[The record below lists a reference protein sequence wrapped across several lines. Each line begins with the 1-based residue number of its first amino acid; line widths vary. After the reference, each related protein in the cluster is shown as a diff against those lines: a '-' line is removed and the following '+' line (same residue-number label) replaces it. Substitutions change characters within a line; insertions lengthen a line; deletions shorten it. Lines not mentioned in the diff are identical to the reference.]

1 MDRIIMH
8 IDVNNA
14 FLSWSAIDL
23 LNKGY
28 KYDIRDS
35 YAVIGGDEKSRSGI
49 VLAKSM
55 PAKKLGIYTSETLY
69 SARKKCPVLKTYPP
83 NYSFYIEMSNKLFE
97 LLSKYTP
104 DIEVAS
110 IDECYLDYTPVK
122 HLYGDELKFAKKI
135 QKEIYDTLK
144 FTVNIGIANNKLCAK
159 MASDFEKP
167 YKIHTLYDYEVKD
180 KMWPLPVGDLF
191 GVGKK
196 SSQKL
201 IDLGIKTIGNL
212 AAADSDWL
220 YKYFKNQAIHMINSA
235 NGIDNSPVMSE
246 AEELKGIG
254 NEITLDHDVNSKKEL
269 EQYLLYLSDKVAR
282 RLRNTNRYCY
292 VVAIILKDKYFKRM
306 SRQRKLKNPTNSS
319 EEIYN
324 ICINILN
331 EIEEMEPVRL
341 VGVRLSQLVDKRS
354 HQVSL
359 FEDINEVQ
367 TVSELDKTMDKLK
380 NKYGS
385 NIVKKAIFANVKEK
399 KRLHDK

>member
-1 MDRIIMH
+1 MDRIVMH

-69 SARKKCPVLKTYPP
+69 SARKKCKALKVYPP

-97 LLSKYTP
+97 LLNKYTP

-110 IDECYLDYTPVK
+110 IDECYLDYTPIK
-122 HLYGDELKFAKKI
+122 HLYGDELEFARKI
-135 QKEIYDTLK
+135 QREIYDTLK

-167 YKIHTLYDYEVKD
+167 NKIHTLYDSEIKS
-180 KMWPLPVGDLF
+180 KMWPLKVGDLF
-191 GVGKK
+191 GIGKK
-196 SSQKL
+196 SSEKL
-201 IDLGIKTIGNL
+201 TNLGIKTIGDL
-212 AAADSDWL
+212 ANIDHDWL
-220 YKYFKNQAIHMINSA
+220 YKYFKNQAIVMISSA
-235 NGIDNSPVMSE
+235 NGIDNSKVVSE
-246 AEELKGIG
+246 TEELKGIG
-254 NEITLDHDVNSKKEL
+254 NEITLDHDVSSKDEL
-269 EQYLLYLSDKVAR
+269 TMHLLYLSDKVAR
-282 RLRNTNRYCY
+282 RLRNTNRYCH
-292 VVAIILKDKYFKRM
+292 VVTIILKDKYFKRM

-319 EEIYN
+319 EEIYST
-324 ICINILN
+324 CINILHD
-331 EIEEMEPVRL
+331 IDDMEPVRL
-341 VGVRLSQLVDKRS
+341 VGVRLNQLVDKCE

-359 FEDINEVQ
+359 FEDINDVQ
-367 TVSELDKTMDKLK
+367 TVSKLDKTVDNLK
-380 NKYGS
+380 EKYGS
-385 NIVKKAIFANVKEK
+385 NIVKKAILMNVNEK
-399 KRLHDK
+399 KKLHDK